1 MNELPEEHR
10 GLVDE
15 FKQITGEEQEEKL
28 DKIVSLLRLFDWDL
42 NNAVSSYLDN
52 QFKTV
57 EETQGSSSSYA
68 RSGNEES
75 GNEESGLNYRGR
87 EDPTRGE
94 LRQYMNMQTQF
105 MYEDF
110 IPRLPRAPKISNKWQ
125 IDVGIYSSIE
135 SEKESEIRRNSG
147 SRTPVQTVW
156 LLLLAVPRTLLQV
169 VFSVFRYIFSFM
181 SSRATNRYPSSFEFK
196 NYEENYNFLSSFL
209 GEQKDCL
216 EKESSLAET
225 STLVES
231 ESARKSGTS
240 TSESSTVHM
249 HSSDNETVDAT
260 PLAGYALHS
269 RQFNELHQEAQ
280 ANYSWLLIVLVN
292 DSVESQVFVRELFQ
306 NHHFGNLFDK
316 NNGNIKENAVF
327 INNIERSPE
336 AFEVGKSYR
345 AHRLPFIALAG
356 NVTNNPSTMLA
367 MSVVFKT
374 NVSSHYLEDEHR
386 ENAIRSI
393 IKTLHKVV
401 DHYNPQLIAQRL
413 DKREIEVSRFLKE
426 QQDQAYI
433 LSLEQDRLKK
443 LLREREAAL
452 RNEEIEK
459 RQQREHFLLGVLAS
473 KWHHSISQTSQY
485 GPRISIKLPDGSRT
499 IQRFPNDLLLNDL
512 YLYVET
518 KLFIMDLIN
527 RSDLEC
533 ADETSAIEHAI
544 ATVLSLQVE
553 QITSSQ
559 YFDTYPFT
567 FELVQP
573 FPKKVIVPSDHSIES
588 IGELRS
594 GAGLFVEYI
603 YEDDSE
609 GLSSE
614 E

>member
-15 FKQITGEEQEEKL
+15 FKRITGEEHEEKL
-28 DKIVSLLRLFDWDL
+28 DKIVALLRLFDWDL

-57 EETQGSSSSYA
+57 EDTQGSSSSYA
-68 RSGNEES
+68 RGSG
-75 GNEESGLNYRGR
+75 EESGLNYRGR
-87 EDPTRGE
+87 EDTSRGE

-135 SEKESEIRRNSG
+135 SEKDLEIRRNSS
-147 SRTPVQTVW
+147 SRSPVQTVW
-156 LLLLAVPRTLLQV
+156 LLLLAIPRTLLQV
-169 VFSVFRYIFSFM
+169 VFSFFRYIFSFM
-181 SSRATNRYPSSFEFK
+181 SSRVTNRYPSSFEFK
-196 NYEENYNFLSSFL
+196 NYEKNYDFLSVFL
-209 GEQKDCL
+209 GEQKETT
-216 EKESSLAET
+216 EKEPGLTET

-231 ESARKSGTS
+231 ESGRKSGVS
-240 TSESSTVHM
+240 TSELSSTAQV
-249 HSSDNETVDAT
+249 HSSDNETVVASL
-260 PLAGYALHS
+260 LAGYELHS
-269 RQFNELHQEAQ
+269 GQFNELHQESQ
-280 ANYSWLLIVLVN
+280 VNYSWLLIVLVN
-292 DSVESQVFVRELFQ
+292 DSTESQTFVRELFQ
-306 NHHFGNLFDK
+306 NRHFGNLFDK
-316 NNGNIKENAVF
+316 SNGSIKENAVF
-327 INNIERSPE
+327 INNIDKSPE

-374 NVSSHYLEDEHR
+374 NVSCHYLENDHR

-393 IKTLHKVV
+393 IKTLHKVL
-401 DHYNPQLIAQRL
+401 DHYNPQLISQRL

-452 RNEEIEK
+452 RNEEVK
-459 RQQREHFLLGVLAS
+459 KLQQREHFLLGVLAS
-473 KWHHSISQTSQY
+473 SWPHSIVQSSQS
-485 GPRISIKLPDGSRT
+485 GPRISIKLPDGSRS
-499 IQRFPNDLLLNDL
+499 IQRFPSDLLLNDL

-518 KLFIMDLIN
+518 KLFTIDLIN
-527 RSDLEC
+527 RSDIEC
-533 ADETSAIEHAI
+533 SDDSSAIEHAR
-544 ATVLSLQVE
+544 AVVLSLQVE
-553 QITSSQ
+553 QISSSN
-559 YFDTYPFT
+559 YFETHPFN

-573 FPKKVIVPSDHSIES
+573 FPKKVIAPGDHSIES
-588 IGELRS
+588 VPELRS